1 MEKTNLHWKSEHPS
15 IFISLFLIAGIC
27 LGKSLHI
34 DKHYVLIV
42 LTLSWVLMII
52 IHQRSLSPTIKSLY
66 STMGLVL
73 WGYCIAHLQ
82 LNTGNA
88 FIEMTENFIQ
98 PIRNSIIVK
107 LNVFIPDTHHNY
119 FARAL
124 LIGERTNMDK
134 DTMEVYTALGI
145 IHIIAISGMHI
156 EMISQYLLK
165 LTNWWPKNRWLHFIE
180 LIFLMGAICIYTL
193 LAHASPSIVRA
204 CIFFCLFQIGN
215 YFHLHKY
222 LLNSI
227 ASGLLIIL
235 LFNHQTIYHIGW
247 QLSYAAV
254 IGIHLVHPRI
264 QSSISIQN
272 PMIQSLWT
280 NFSITIASQLTTLP
294 LLLFYFG
301 NLSTE
306 QIMYGD
312 LSKEIGGVAK
322 ALIAKGVAEK
332 ISEKAGDALYKQYQI
347 NARLIK
353 AKEDLAIAEKNY
365 NDERS
370 SWDNSAQHFEL
381 LREYRNIRDE
391 ARNTLQD
398 VRKEWISSVYDFF
411 STVVSIAIGKNL
423 AKPKT
428 NPRGL
433 IL

>member
-124 LIGERTNMDK
+124 LIGERTNMDT

-145 IHIIAISGMHI
+145 IHIIAISGMHV

-301 NLSTE
+301 NLSTGFIVGNM
-306 QIMYGD
+306 IM
-312 LSKEIGGVAK
+312 IP
-322 ALIAKGVAEK
+322 IC
-332 ISEKAGDALYKQYQI
+332 
-347 NARLIK
+347 N
-353 AKEDLAIAEKNY
+353 
-365 NDERS
+365 
-370 SWDNSAQHFEL
+370 L
-381 LREYRNIRDE
+381 L
-391 ARNTLQD
+391 LQ
-398 VRKEWISSVYDFF
+398 
-411 STVVSIAIGKNL
+411 
-423 AKPKT
+423 
-428 NPRGL
+428 GL
-433 IL
+433 ILLVLLPSALCKILHWGQIIEIFMQKMNQIVHYIFTISPQPIHFSIIPIHYLLVYYLIFLYLSVWKKRFNQPLFRFSTKTA

>member
-34 DKHYVLIV
+34 DKQYVFIV

-98 PIRNSIIVK
+98 PIRNSIIEK

-124 LIGERTNMDK
+124 LIGERTNMDT

-272 PMIQSLWT
+272 PLIQTLWT

-301 NLSTE
+301 NLSTGFIVGNM
-306 QIMYGD
+306 IM
-312 LSKEIGGVAK
+312 IP
-322 ALIAKGVAEK
+322 IC
-332 ISEKAGDALYKQYQI
+332 
-347 NARLIK
+347 N
-353 AKEDLAIAEKNY
+353 
-365 NDERS
+365 
-370 SWDNSAQHFEL
+370 L
-381 LREYRNIRDE
+381 L
-391 ARNTLQD
+391 LQ
-398 VRKEWISSVYDFF
+398 
-411 STVVSIAIGKNL
+411 
-423 AKPKT
+423 
-428 NPRGL
+428 GL
-433 IL
+433 ILLVLLPSALCKILHWGQIIEIFMQKMNQIVHYIFTISPQPIHFTLIPVQYLLVYYLFFLYLCVWKKRFNPPLFRFSTKTA

>member
-1 MEKTNLHWKSEHPS
+1 MEKTILHWKSEHPS

-34 DKHYVLIV
+34 DKQYVFIV

-180 LIFLMGAICIYTL
+180 LIFLMGAICMYTL

-301 NLSTE
+301 NLSTGFIVGNM
-306 QIMYGD
+306 IM
-312 LSKEIGGVAK
+312 IP
-322 ALIAKGVAEK
+322 IC
-332 ISEKAGDALYKQYQI
+332 
-347 NARLIK
+347 N
-353 AKEDLAIAEKNY
+353 
-365 NDERS
+365 
-370 SWDNSAQHFEL
+370 L
-381 LREYRNIRDE
+381 L
-391 ARNTLQD
+391 LQ
-398 VRKEWISSVYDFF
+398 
-411 STVVSIAIGKNL
+411 
-423 AKPKT
+423 
-428 NPRGL
+428 GL
-433 IL
+433 ILLVLLPSALCKILHWGQIIEIFMQKMNQIVHYIFTISPQPIHFTLIPVQYLLVYYLFFLYLCVWKKRFNPPLFRFSTKTA

>member
-124 LIGERTNMDK
+124 LIGERTNMDT

-145 IHIIAISGMHI
+145 IHIIAISGMHV

-180 LIFLMGAICIYTL
+180 LIFLMGTICMYTL

-301 NLSTE
+301 NLSTGFIVGNM
-306 QIMYGD
+306 IM
-312 LSKEIGGVAK
+312 IP
-322 ALIAKGVAEK
+322 IC
-332 ISEKAGDALYKQYQI
+332 
-347 NARLIK
+347 N
-353 AKEDLAIAEKNY
+353 
-365 NDERS
+365 
-370 SWDNSAQHFEL
+370 L
-381 LREYRNIRDE
+381 L
-391 ARNTLQD
+391 LQ
-398 VRKEWISSVYDFF
+398 
-411 STVVSIAIGKNL
+411 
-423 AKPKT
+423 
-428 NPRGL
+428 GL
-433 IL
+433 ILLVLLPSALCKILHWGQIIEIFMQKMNQIVHYIFTISPQPIHFTLIPVQYLLVYYLFFLYLCVWKKRFNPPLFRFSTKTA

>member
-27 LGKSLHI
+27 LGKNLHI
-34 DKHYVLIV
+34 DKQYVFIV

-98 PIRNSIIVK
+98 PIRNSIIEK

-124 LIGERTNMDK
+124 LIGERTNMDT

-264 QSSISIQN
+264 QSSMSIQN

-301 NLSTE
+301 NLSTGFIVGNM
-306 QIMYGD
+306 IM
-312 LSKEIGGVAK
+312 IP
-322 ALIAKGVAEK
+322 IC
-332 ISEKAGDALYKQYQI
+332 
-347 NARLIK
+347 N
-353 AKEDLAIAEKNY
+353 
-365 NDERS
+365 
-370 SWDNSAQHFEL
+370 L
-381 LREYRNIRDE
+381 L
-391 ARNTLQD
+391 LQ
-398 VRKEWISSVYDFF
+398 
-411 STVVSIAIGKNL
+411 
-423 AKPKT
+423 
-428 NPRGL
+428 GL
-433 IL
+433 ILLVLLPSALCKILHWGQIIEIFMQKMNQIVHYIFTISPQPIHFTLIPVQYLLVYYLFFLYLCVWKKRFNPPLFRFSTKTA

>member
-34 DKHYVLIV
+34 DKQYVFIV

-180 LIFLMGAICIYTL
+180 LIFLMGAICMYTL

-301 NLSTE
+301 NLSTGFIVGNM
-306 QIMYGD
+306 IM
-312 LSKEIGGVAK
+312 IP
-322 ALIAKGVAEK
+322 IC
-332 ISEKAGDALYKQYQI
+332 
-347 NARLIK
+347 N
-353 AKEDLAIAEKNY
+353 
-365 NDERS
+365 
-370 SWDNSAQHFEL
+370 L
-381 LREYRNIRDE
+381 L
-391 ARNTLQD
+391 LQ
-398 VRKEWISSVYDFF
+398 
-411 STVVSIAIGKNL
+411 
-423 AKPKT
+423 
-428 NPRGL
+428 GL
-433 IL
+433 ILLVLLPSALCKILHWGQIIEIFMQKMNQIVHYIFTISPQPIHFTLIPVRYLLVYYLFFLYLCVWKKRFNPPLFRFSTKTA